1 MKNICG
7 LPKDFLILLAIIVIA
22 CVFSIT
28 MTSCG
33 ARKVEKSKKTTTEVA
48 TKIDSSKTTTQIDTN
63 VKIVDVS
70 QTDEIIYTPVDTSKV
85 MIVNNRQ
92 FKNVQIRHKKVKN
105 NITTDKTIIASQ
117 IKQNDIKTAIVKTKV
132 IEQKVAE
139 RESVVKW
146 WWWLLF
152 ILLLSAG
159 YFTYRFYKKQSPF

>member
-48 TKIDSSKTTTQIDTN
+48 TKIDSSKTTTQIDSN

-70 QTDEIIYTPVDTSKV
+70 ESDEITITPVDTSKV
-85 MIVNNRQ
+85 MIVDGKKYFNSVLKR
-92 FKNVQIRHKKVKN
+92 KKVKN
-105 NITTDKTIIASQ
+105 NITTDKTIIVAQ